1 MATTCCGSVFIK
13 DGIMREVE
21 MPYVLCVLGLSWLLG
36 NGAHLFFSFL
46 DLFTFA
52 SENCRD
58 VGEDPPTHV
67 IMQG

>member
-1 MATTCCGSVFIK
+1 M
-13 DGIMREVE
+13 
-21 MPYVLCVLGLSWLLG
+21 YCVYWACPGCWET
-36 NGAHLFFSFL
+36 APTFFFFFL

-67 IMQG
+67 MQG